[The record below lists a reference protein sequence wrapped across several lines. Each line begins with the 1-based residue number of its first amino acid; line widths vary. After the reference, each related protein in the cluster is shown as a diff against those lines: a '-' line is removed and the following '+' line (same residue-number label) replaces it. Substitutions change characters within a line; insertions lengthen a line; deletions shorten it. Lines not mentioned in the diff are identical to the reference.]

1 MEIIKEYL
9 VLCKFRVVVLMLLS
23 AVVGMLLATPK
34 INILLMVV
42 SIIGIGCICAA
53 GGVCN
58 QLFEIQIDEQMSR
71 TKHRPLLSQNITEQ
85 SAWIF
90 VMLLIII
97 GVSLLVYHVNALT
110 AGISVLG
117 MIGYAWVYTCVLKHS
132 TPQNI
137 VIGGFNGALPPLLGW
152 TAMTGHLAPEAL
164 ALVAIIYTWTPPHFW
179 ALAISKKDDYAKAD
193 IPMLPVTH
201 GVEFTCQQIFLYT
214 VLMILCTLL
223 PILMW
228 MSGAIYAVGV
238 SYLNAR
244 FLMYVWKLWG
254 NPNKVIAMDT
264 FKYSIIYLMYLF
276 LLLIIDHFF
285 KIPI

>member
-1 MEIIKEYL
+1 MDIVKEYL

-23 AVVGMLLATPK
+23 AIVGMLLAAPH
-34 INILLMVV
+34 IDVLLMIF
-42 SIIGIGCICAA
+42 STLGIGCICAA
-53 GGVCN
+53 GGACN
-58 QLFEIQIDEQMSR
+58 QLFEIQLDKKMSR
-71 TKHRPLLSQNITEQ
+71 TKHRPLLSENITQQ
-85 SAWIF
+85 SAWLF
-90 VMLLIII
+90 VLSLTTI
-97 GVSLLVYHVNALT
+97 GVGLLVYHVNALT
-110 AGISVLG
+110 AVMSVAG

-152 TAMTGHLAPEAL
+152 TAMTGQLAPEAL

-179 ALAISKKDDYAKAD
+179 ALAISKKDDYAKAN
-193 IPMLPVTH
+193 IPMLPITH

-214 VLMILCTLL
+214 VLMVLCTVL

-238 SYLNAR
+238 SFLNAR
-244 FLMYVWKLWG
+244 FILLVCRLWH

-264 FKYSIIYLMYLF
+264 FKYSIVYLMYLF
-276 LLLIIDHFF
+276 LLLIVDHFL